1 MKTNRLLKASALAS
15 GAFMAVTGAQAS
27 TDYGP
32 AIWHAICNANWYT
45 TGSGHKFHVIHD
57 MEGYYA
63 TTVAW
68 FDNCSMTSAS
78 VHFAVNGKKDATSDA
93 AAGEITQLGVRTSQ
107 YAWHARCWNQ
117 HSTGTE
123 HEGFASNPAWYTDAQ
138 YSASAGI
145 TAHMAAVFGWP
156 KDRNH
161 IVGHGEK
168 SRSAWVSWASA
179 NLGIDPNCNTH
190 TDPGPNWDWSK
201 YMGMVNPSTG
211 KTAVIKD
218 NPSGVATG
226 TWATG
231 TSSTDKYGADYRFH
245 STAAISEPFTW
256 STGLNTSA
264 TWNVRAWW
272 TQGSNRNSGASY
284 IVSHSGGTTT
294 VVKNQQ
300 TGGGAWQLLGSWS
313 MSTGQVQLSCWDATG
328 FVVVAD
334 AIKWD

>member
-1 MKTNRLLKASALAS
+1 MKNLTTKKLTVALGALAVAS
-15 GAFMAVTGAQAS
+15 SAQAS

-63 TTVAW
+63 STVAY

-78 VHFAVNGKKDATSDA
+78 VHFAVNGLKDATSDA
-93 AAGEITQLGVRTSQ
+93 PAGEITQLGVRTSQ

-123 HEGFASNPAWYTDAQ
+123 HEGFVSNPAWYTEAQ
-138 YSASAGI
+138 YVASAGI
-145 TAHMAAVFGWP
+145 TAHMAAVFGWA

-161 IVGHGEK
+161 IVGHNEK
-168 SRSAWVSWASA
+168 SRAAWVSWASA

-190 TDPGPNWDWSK
+190 SDPGANWNWSH
-201 YMGMVNPSTG
+201 YMALVNPSTG
-211 KTAVIKD
+211 KTAVEKD
-218 NPSGVATG
+218 NTAGTATG
-226 TWATG
+226 TWSTG

-256 STGLNTSA
+256 TTGLNTSA
-264 TWNVRAWW
+264 TWNVKAWW
-272 TQGSNRNSGASY
+272 TQGANRSASAPY
-284 IVSHSGGTTT
+284 IVTTASGTTT
-294 VVKNQQ
+294 VNKNQQ
-300 TGGGAWQLLGSWS
+300 SGGGGWQTLGSWS
-313 MSTGQVQLSCWDATG
+313 MSTGKVELSCWAATG

-334 AIKWD
+334 AIRWD